1 MTEKL
6 EKQMLKL
13 IANSYPYPL
22 NDVEKLYKRVKS
34 FDKTI
39 KEIEYSMKNNV
50 SLSPFS
56 EFDKLRDDFHGK

>member
-39 KEIEYSMKNNV
+39 KEI
-50 SLSPFS
+50 
-56 EFDKLRDDFHGK
+56 DIQ